1 MRRAK
6 VAGLGYK
13 LAGVTSC
20 YSRSNGREVDRK
32 DDEGYTR
39 GTCVRIRSDKMV

>member
-13 LAGVTSC
+13 LAGVTPC
-20 YSRSNGREVDRK
+20 YSRRNGGEVDRK
-32 DDEGYTR
+32 DDEGCTR
-39 GTCVRIRSDKMV
+39 GTCVRVRNDEMA